1 MDKNYSL
8 SNRRLKLK
16 SSIDLT
22 PLLDVVMLLIFFF
35 LITGSFLST
44 SEKQINI
51 DLPTSSENSSSSNS
65 GLLIE
70 IDKTGMIFWNG
81 QQAQEMDLP
90 RLIGASLQNN
100 RDQLVRIKGDK
111 EVNYQKII
119 EIMDIVKKSGAS
131 RLSLD
136 VKNTTGNE

>member
-51 DLPTSSENSSSSNS
+51 DLPTSSEDSSSSNS

-90 RLIGASLQNN
+90 KLIGASLQNN